1 MVEQQHLV
9 QSMTV
14 NVAEVSLMIEIV
26 HDYDEKERLA
36 AIETSI
42 VNIEKQTEHL
52 GMMQTAI
59 DRLSL
64 IQENQQKTLDK
75 VVENLDEMRSLTEKV
90 SSIGAVLTSHDTR
103 LNCVELLAS
112 ENRGRVEELKDTQ
125 VHQEDYKK
133 ERMKSRYILIGTI
146 VTAIVGLITATIS
159 LIIGR

>member
-9 QSMTV
+9 RSMTV

-36 AIETSI
+36 SIETSI
-42 VNIEKQTEHL
+42 INIEKQTEHL

-75 VVENLDEMRSLTEKV
+75 AVESLDEMRNLTEKV
-90 SSIGAVLTSHDTR
+90 SSIGTVLTSHDNR

-112 ENRGRVEELKDTQ
+112 ENRGRVEELKNTQ
-125 VHQEDYKK
+125 VHQDDYKK

-146 VTAIVGLITATIS
+146 VTALVGFITATIS